1 MTKYTIQQFI
11 EFLSRFPE
19 DLEITNDI
27 AFTWNFPVELKKQQE
42 NMSEEEYFDLTIKN
56 ATELFVLEGD
66 WDKGTVEAFNNMF
79 KNKWGKNKRKKINN
93 GKKIN

>member
-27 AFTWNFPVELKKQQE
+27 ACTWKFPVELKKQQE

-66 WDKGTVEAFNNMF
+66 WDKRTVEAFNNMF
-79 KNKWGKNKRKKINN
+79 KNK
-93 GKKIN
+93 

>member
-11 EFLSRFPE
+11 EFLSKFPE

-27 AFTWNFPVELKKQQE
+27 AFTWKFPVELKKQQE

-66 WDKGTVEAFNNMF
+66 WDKRTVEAFNNMF
-79 KNKWGKNKRKKINN
+79 KNK
-93 GKKIN
+93 